1 LFLYIIPYFCII
13 PGLVIYYLFNNTN
26 LFLNKILTAIIG
38 LLFFYYSYCFV
49 ALTPYQYTYLNF
61 FSGNSQNK
69 NQKFE
74 NDYWGTS
81 IKELIKKIPAETSL
95 VSKGERIKIA
105 FCGLSHEIAIVEL
118 NKLKKLDYEIVDLYE
133 GGFDYIIMTNRAV
146 GDKNTNNISEVK
158 TCFQKNYGKDLI
170 QIKRNNLMLSTL
182 RKKL

>member
-1 LFLYIIPYFCII
+1 M
-13 PGLVIYYLFNNTN
+13 
-26 LFLNKILTAIIG
+26 
-38 LLFFYYSYCFV
+38 
-49 ALTPYQYTYLNF
+49 
-61 FSGNSQNK
+61 
-69 NQKFE
+69 
-74 NDYWGTS
+74 
-81 IKELIKKIPAETSL
+81 
-95 VSKGERIKIA
+95 
-105 FCGLSHEIAIVEL
+105 SHEIAIVEL